1 MQKYLTVEIGPKL
14 SKLAEFVNLLQLPH
28 VRTSR
33 SKQTHRFYLSSL
45 ATARDNGID
54 IEIQNTKKLFF

>member
-28 VRTSR
+28 VRTNR

-54 IEIQNTKKLFF
+54 IN